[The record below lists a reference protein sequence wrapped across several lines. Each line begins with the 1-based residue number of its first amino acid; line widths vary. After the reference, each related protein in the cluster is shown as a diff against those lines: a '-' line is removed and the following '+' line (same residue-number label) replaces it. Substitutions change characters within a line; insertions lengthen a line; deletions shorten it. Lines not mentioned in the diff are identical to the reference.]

1 MNRVGAEIV
10 LFNPDK
16 EKLRKNI
23 DSVLPQVDRVVL
35 VDNGS
40 KDISWID
47 EVYAQSIQN
56 QKIHI
61 IRNGKNLGIAAA
73 LNQGMDY
80 LSPFED
86 WVITLDQD
94 SEICLQYSDS
104 CTKLLNFY
112 SSQKDGDSRL
122 PIGMISPVI
131 IDRNRKDQMD
141 SLSKYSAADS
151 SQNDTDPTFTELN
164 RCITSGAFTSVQGW
178 IDAGKFDEKMF
189 IDLVDFDFS
198 CRLKQAGYVIV
209 RNENSFILHE
219 VGNITMKGLRKK
231 HVVYN
236 HNPVRKYY
244 FARNYI
250 YMTRKNPSLHWRT
263 AIYRISEQFLDCI
276 FFEKDKKNKL
286 HALCKGVH
294 DGLRMKIEEK

>member
-1 MNRVGAEIV
+1 
-10 LFNPDK
+10 
-16 EKLRKNI
+16 
-23 DSVLPQVDRVVL
+23 
-35 VDNGS
+35 
-40 KDISWID
+40 
-47 EVYAQSIQN
+47 
-56 QKIHI
+56 
-61 IRNGKNLGIAAA
+61 
-73 LNQGMDY
+73 MDY

-94 SEICLQYSDS
+94 SEICPQYSDS

-276 FFEKDKKNKL
+276 FFEKDKRINCTHSVKGCTMGSDEDRGEVKMASFIDGMKKAASALSWLYCPSMNK
-286 HALCKGVH
+286 KSVPST
-294 DGLRMKIEEK
+294 IV